1 MLSEGNRLIRGSR
14 SELTESIMK
23 VKSLERASDASAI
36 NNATESYGLQEQPT
50 KKKNKS
56 FYM

>member
-1 MLSEGNRLIRGSR
+1 
-14 SELTESIMK
+14 MK